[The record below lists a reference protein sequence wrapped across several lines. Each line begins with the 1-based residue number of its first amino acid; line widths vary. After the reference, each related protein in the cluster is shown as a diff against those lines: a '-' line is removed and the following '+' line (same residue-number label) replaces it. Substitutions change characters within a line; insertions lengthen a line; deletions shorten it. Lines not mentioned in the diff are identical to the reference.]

1 MSSTTL
7 QLVAAF
13 EFVILLLLLFDL
25 TLTLMWL
32 QPKKFFTNILNVVEV
47 HKALLNLR
55 SSALYSIPTYIH

>member
-32 QPKKFFTNILNVVEV
+32 QPQKFFTNILNVVEV

>member
-47 HKALLNLR
+47 HKALLNLW